1 MGRISSLHSQVA
13 KGQAQDIDK
22 YRREIGKSTQW
33 LTEHERPQRH
43 SRPLPQSAGSPR
55 LALLAALLLAAEYGV
70 NAHQALREAGVSGGH
85 RTGGRP
91 HKGGGEAL
99 AAGNSTALAIPAQ
112 PSGESMPVRG
122 PAASVP
128 HAVARGVRPAPRS
141 RQAQAAE
148 PKGTTTKAKKQCED
162 GPTNEI
168 RTAMEEV
175 PTRRGIGEKVLRQLG
190 FDPDELV
197 PVSDYMPLGV
207 GGAELTTYMSRID
220 AYINNQESSFPFFY
234 REVPGAI
241 DKLPELNS
249 RFYREFDS
257 HVDKIADS
265 LAKAASDKLAQIG
278 VSAND
283 PASIIKVMYWSAPDW
298 MDLDQ
303 VIPWRMPGLAKA
315 YHQEERAFLLQVGRS
330 GEERYFVLSDGLCGL
345 VVEMPSK
352 LSDRTRWLKEHSRLF
367 FGEQAEQNFD
377 ADELKKSRR
386 VLHFATTVHMDGL
399 DVAGA
404 VKEVSRSVARS
415 AMLPLK
421 DAAFA
426 ETAYETG
433 IHIGRGLLIPFHD
446 TYRALKEG
454 DVVGALVSAGIDAI
468 QFGSGAHG
476 KMVKLVHSVQ
486 KVSSGAKK
494 AGKAMKIVEDLAGS
508 LQKFSSGAKK
518 ASKATK
524 TSETIADRAVSV
536 SGVVRGEAKQVL
548 AGADDGL
555 TAIRARSGNSG
566 FKAASGHGSDA
577 KVAKAAGNSDAK
589 VVQAGARSSDA
600 KVAKAAS
607 NSDAKVAQAGA
618 SSSDA
623 KVAQAGAG
631 SSGAKVAQAGAGSSG
646 AHAAQAGRR
655 AGGIKKV
662 PGHGSSSDAHAAQ
675 AGRRAGGIKKAP
687 GHGSSSGAHAA
698 QPGQSASGVKSTG
711 AKGAVS
717 SLRKEA
723 GQSSAS
729 EVVRTFRAG
738 ADDVLSAAAIR
749 DLKEIGDLMKGDR
762 KILQLMLN
770 PKENCEA
777 ALEPVISVL
786 KSAGYETRVR
796 GMYFWSNAGIDA
808 PKNHFLVLAKKNG
821 TEYAVDVTAGQFEE
835 FGIHG
840 PLIMTEE
847 AWAKTFHD
855 AAKRTLIK
863 YADFKTPQAAKTA
876 FSPLKAVTPTDR
888 IDGAVVLSRP
898 AWYGIAKTA
907 EAGKQVASQSGRLKK
922 IKGVLSFASR
932 LPYYVSGLPSP
943 ARHPKA

>member
-1 MGRISSLHSQVA
+1 
-13 KGQAQDIDK
+13 
-22 YRREIGKSTQW
+22 
-33 LTEHERPQRH
+33 
-43 SRPLPQSAGSPR
+43 
-55 LALLAALLLAAEYGV
+55 
-70 NAHQALREAGVSGGH
+70 
-85 RTGGRP
+85 
-91 HKGGGEAL
+91 
-99 AAGNSTALAIPAQ
+99 
-112 PSGESMPVRG
+112 
-122 PAASVP
+122 
-128 HAVARGVRPAPRS
+128 
-141 RQAQAAE
+141 
-148 PKGTTTKAKKQCED
+148 
-162 GPTNEI
+162 
-168 RTAMEEV
+168 
-175 PTRRGIGEKVLRQLG
+175 
-190 FDPDELV
+190 
-197 PVSDYMPLGV
+197 
-207 GGAELTTYMSRID
+207 
-220 AYINNQESSFPFFY
+220 
-234 REVPGAI
+234 
-241 DKLPELNS
+241 
-249 RFYREFDS
+249 
-257 HVDKIADS
+257 
-265 LAKAASDKLAQIG
+265 
-278 VSAND
+278 
-283 PASIIKVMYWSAPDW
+283 
-298 MDLDQ
+298 
-303 VIPWRMPGLAKA
+303 
-315 YHQEERAFLLQVGRS
+315 
-330 GEERYFVLSDGLCGL
+330 
-345 VVEMPSK
+345 
-352 LSDRTRWLKEHSRLF
+352 
-367 FGEQAEQNFD
+367 
-377 ADELKKSRR
+377 
-386 VLHFATTVHMDGL
+386 
-399 DVAGA
+399 
-404 VKEVSRSVARS
+404 
-415 AMLPLK
+415 
-421 DAAFA
+421 
-426 ETAYETG
+426 
-433 IHIGRGLLIPFHD
+433 
-446 TYRALKEG
+446 
-454 DVVGALVSAGIDAI
+454 
-468 QFGSGAHG
+468 
-476 KMVKLVHSVQ
+476 
-486 KVSSGAKK
+486 
-494 AGKAMKIVEDLAGS
+494 
-508 LQKFSSGAKK
+508 
-518 ASKATK
+518 
-524 TSETIADRAVSV
+524 
-536 SGVVRGEAKQVL
+536 
-548 AGADDGL
+548 
-555 TAIRARSGNSG
+555 
-566 FKAASGHGSDA
+566 
-577 KVAKAAGNSDAK
+577 
-589 VVQAGARSSDA
+589 
-600 KVAKAAS
+600 
-607 NSDAKVAQAGA
+607 
-618 SSSDA
+618 
-623 KVAQAGAG
+623 
-631 SSGAKVAQAGAGSSG
+631 VAQAGAGSSG

-943 ARHPKA
+943 ARHSKA

>member
-1 MGRISSLHSQVA
+1 
-13 KGQAQDIDK
+13 
-22 YRREIGKSTQW
+22 
-33 LTEHERPQRH
+33 
-43 SRPLPQSAGSPR
+43 
-55 LALLAALLLAAEYGV
+55 
-70 NAHQALREAGVSGGH
+70 
-85 RTGGRP
+85 
-91 HKGGGEAL
+91 
-99 AAGNSTALAIPAQ
+99 
-112 PSGESMPVRG
+112 
-122 PAASVP
+122 
-128 HAVARGVRPAPRS
+128 
-141 RQAQAAE
+141 
-148 PKGTTTKAKKQCED
+148 
-162 GPTNEI
+162 
-168 RTAMEEV
+168 
-175 PTRRGIGEKVLRQLG
+175 
-190 FDPDELV
+190 
-197 PVSDYMPLGV
+197 
-207 GGAELTTYMSRID
+207 
-220 AYINNQESSFPFFY
+220 
-234 REVPGAI
+234 
-241 DKLPELNS
+241 
-249 RFYREFDS
+249 
-257 HVDKIADS
+257 
-265 LAKAASDKLAQIG
+265 
-278 VSAND
+278 
-283 PASIIKVMYWSAPDW
+283 
-298 MDLDQ
+298 
-303 VIPWRMPGLAKA
+303 
-315 YHQEERAFLLQVGRS
+315 
-330 GEERYFVLSDGLCGL
+330 
-345 VVEMPSK
+345 
-352 LSDRTRWLKEHSRLF
+352 
-367 FGEQAEQNFD
+367 
-377 ADELKKSRR
+377 
-386 VLHFATTVHMDGL
+386 
-399 DVAGA
+399 
-404 VKEVSRSVARS
+404 
-415 AMLPLK
+415 MLPLK

-631 SSGAKVAQAGAGSSG
+631 SSGA
-646 AHAAQAGRR
+646 
-655 AGGIKKV
+655 
-662 PGHGSSSDAHAAQ
+662 HAAQ

-698 QPGQSASGVKSTG
+698 QAGQSASGVKSTG